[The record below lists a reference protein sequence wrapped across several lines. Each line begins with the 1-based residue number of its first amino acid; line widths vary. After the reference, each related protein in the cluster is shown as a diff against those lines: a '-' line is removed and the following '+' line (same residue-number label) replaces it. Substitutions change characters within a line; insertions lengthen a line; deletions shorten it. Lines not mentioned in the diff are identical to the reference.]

1 MTLDRSNPWR
11 LWIKEMKMSRLKQLM
26 GSFLFFFK
34 GGGEKALNFSL
45 KAKATTLMESMLLL
59 KHRAH
64 KTLGQG
70 INN

>member
-1 MTLDRSNPWR
+1 
-11 LWIKEMKMSRLKQLM
+11 MKMSRLKQLL
-26 GSFLFFFK
+26 GSLLFFFFK
-34 GGGEKALNFSL
+34 GVGEKALNFSL

>member
-1 MTLDRSNPWR
+1 
-11 LWIKEMKMSRLKQLM
+11 MKMSRLKQLM
-26 GSFLFFFK
+26 GSFLLFFFFK

>member
-1 MTLDRSNPWR
+1 
-11 LWIKEMKMSRLKQLM
+11 MSRLKQLM